1 MSDCACCVVVN
12 VGSSVVWWWGSECVV
27 HVVRGCEWDL
37 WSEVHFIC
45 EDWAGCGVECGVL

>member
-1 MSDCACCVVVN
+1 MSGCACCVVVN

-37 WSEVHFIC
+37 WSEVHFIR